1 MEMKPYEHKTQYYET
16 DQMRIIHHANYIKW
30 FEEART
36 DYLDQMGLSYA
47 EMEDMGIVVPVL
59 GVSADYKSMVK
70 YGDTVRIS
78 LQVEDYNGVK
88 LAFSYRV
95 EDAVTGELRTIGN
108 SRHCFLNEDGRPMS
122 LKRNHPEIHELFV
135 ASL

>member
-122 LKRNHPEIHELFV
+122 LKRNHTEIHELFV